1 MNDRTGEPARSPL
14 PGSFPRE
21 AIATLSGLEQLR
33 AMIDGRLPSPPMAH
47 TLNFRLVEVEEGRAV
62 FKGVPKLDFY
72 NPLGSVHGGWPA
84 TLLDSALGCAVH
96 STIAAGDGY
105 TTLEFKVNIVRAI
118 YAETGEVTA
127 EGRLLYRGR
136 RTATSDATLKDAAG
150 RLYAHASTTC
160 LIMPAA

>member
-1 MNDRTGEPARSPL
+1 MNDRTGDPARAPFR
-14 PGSFPRE
+14 GSFPRE
-21 AIATLSGLEQLR
+21 AVETLSGLEQLR
-33 AMIDGRLPSPPMAH
+33 EMIAGRLPPPPIAH
-47 TLNFRLVEVEEGRAV
+47 VLNFRLVEVEEGRAV

-96 STIAAGDGY
+96 STIAARDAY

-118 YAETGEVTA
+118 YEETGEVTA

-136 RTATSDATLKDAAG
+136 RTATADATLKDAAG
-150 RLYAHASTTC
+150 KLYAHANTTC
-160 LIMPAA
+160 LIFPAE